1 VAHDGARLNLGG
13 RRGGA
18 LTAVAAALVLPV
30 AACSGSSGGGSGST
44 GGPAQLSMW
53 TRAASSVPG
62 KAFVDGYNASH
73 STKVRLTVIPDTSYQ
88 TKVATA
94 AGSNSLPDLV
104 SSDVIYMP
112 NYTTKHL
119 FVDITGKVNALP
131 FKDNLAPSHL
141 KLSTVDGKIYG
152 VPHIVDGSA
161 MIYNKDLFT
170 KAGLNPAKPPRS
182 YQQVVDDAKK
192 ITTLG
197 GGVYGFFF
205 AGNCPGCLAYTTM
218 PSVWGSGGTV
228 MNDKGT
234 TSTLDTPQIKDML
247 GMYRQIWA
255 DKSAPQASRDETGA
269 TWGNAFESGKIGMA
283 PLGSGFVQALDK
295 VPGLHYGVA
304 PMPTKDGHGPSTF
317 VGGDVIGIAASSK
330 HVDAAWDFIKYT
342 LSDKAQ
348 ASVLGKSGAIPVRT
362 DLAAVAKNPATK
374 AIASLIKTGQTPYSL
389 RYGEVFNDPNGP
401 WLAMFRQAI
410 FKADVPGATT
420 TAQQAADK
428 ALSAK

>member
-1 VAHDGARLNLGG
+1 VAHDWARQTLGG
-13 RRGGA
+13 RRRTA
-18 LTAVAAALVLPV
+18 AAAVAAALVLPL
-30 AACSGSSGGGSGST
+30 AACSGSSGSGSGST
-44 GGPAQLSMW
+44 DSTTELTMW

-62 KAFVDGYNASH
+62 QAFVDGYNATH
-73 STKVRLTVIPDTSYQ
+73 PTKVKLTVLPNDSYQ

-94 AGSNSLPDLV
+94 AGSHSLPDLV

-112 NYTTKHL
+112 NYTTKNL
-119 FVDITGKVNALP
+119 FTDITDRVNALP
-131 FKDNLAPSHL
+131 FKDTLAPSHI

-170 KAGLNPAKPPRS
+170 KAGLDPASPPRS
-182 YQQVVDDAKK
+182 YQQVVEAAKK
-192 ITTLG
+192 ITALG
-197 GGVYGFFF
+197 GGVSGFFF

-228 MNDKGT
+228 MDDKGT
-234 TSTLDTPQIKDML
+234 KSTLDTPQVKDML
-247 GMYRQIWA
+247 DMYRQIWV
-255 DKSAPQASRDETGA
+255 DQSAPQASRNETGA

-295 VPGLHYGVA
+295 VSGLQYGVA
-304 PMPTKDGHGPSTF
+304 PMPTKDGSGPSTF
-317 VGGDVIGIAASSK
+317 VGGDVIGIAAGSK
-330 HVDAAWDFIKYT
+330 NVDAAWDFIKYT
-342 LSDKAQ
+342 LSDQAQ
-348 ASVLGKSGAIPVRT
+348 ADVLGKSGAIPVRT
-362 DLAAVAKNPATK
+362 DLAAAASNPATK
-374 AIASLIKTGQTPYSL
+374 AIAALIKTGQTPYSL

-410 FKADVPGATT
+410 FNADVPGATA